1 MSSKITYSLEELLS
15 LQSKGVIFR
24 DTTLPDKEFWRFN
37 AKLIS
42 KLNVGLNR
50 GNQKSHNN
58 LKKKT
63 PYKPLAEENSE
74 EEVPEWLNETDFQ
87 VDSTFVGYSSIGS
100 HTYEDFEREKRE
112 YHMKNG
118 YYDQLK
124 HDENVKSNP
133 ADEDHALREGK
144 TSSSSAEDNQFDK
157 ELELK
162 DHLNRQFFD
171 NLLKSNLES
180 KQDISQALPQPTIQ
194 ARTPETSKFERLFQ
208 SNNSLELPSQGP
220 QSNFAPPHSSQTY
233 APQYE
238 RPRNTSAPP
247 SVPPYGAMLP
257 PGLPIGHQQSQRFP
271 GAPLDF
277 NPAGLPPPPPEL
289 LKLIQEGK
297 LPPLPGMFPGVTGSN
312 PQIPPQFPAL
322 SNFPGAP
329 QHPSMPP
336 PPEFSF
342 PVGAQ
347 NLVNLNDPRVNLR
360 NLPRPPPPP
369 GLMQFPQFPHQNDYS
384 HGNRGPST

>member
-1 MSSKITYSLEELLS
+1 MSSKVTYSLEELLS
-15 LQSKGVIFR
+15 FQSKGVIFR
-24 DTTLPDKEFWRFN
+24 DTILPDKDFWRFN

-50 GNQKSHNN
+50 GNQKGHNN
-58 LKKKT
+58 FKKKT
-63 PYKPLAEENSE
+63 PYKPAAEENSE
-74 EEVPEWLNETDFQ
+74 EEVPEWLDETDFQ
-87 VDSTFVGYSSIGS
+87 VDSTFVGYNSIGS

-124 HDENVKSNP
+124 HDEIVKTNP
-133 ADEDHALREGK
+133 AHEEHTLREER
-144 TSSSSAEDNQFDK
+144 TASSSAEDYQFDK

-180 KQDISQALPQPTIQ
+180 KQGISKVLSQPNIQ
-194 ARTPETSKFERLFQ
+194 PKTPETSKFERLFQ
-208 SNNSLELPSQGP
+208 SNNSLELPSQAP
-220 QSNFAPPHSSQTY
+220 QSNFAPPNPSQNYTS
-233 APQYE
+233 QNE
-238 RPRNTSAPP
+238 RPHNISAPP

-257 PGLPIGHQQSQRFP
+257 PGLPIGHQQGQRFP
-271 GAPLDF
+271 GPPLDF

-297 LPPLPGMFPGVTGSN
+297 LPPLPGMYPGVAGSN
-312 PQIPPQFPAL
+312 PQLPPQFPPFP
-322 SNFPGAP
+322 NFRGAP

-336 PPEFSF
+336 PPEFGF
-342 PVGAQ
+342 PMGVQ
-347 NLVNLNDPRVNLR
+347 NLANPNDPRVNVR
-360 NLPRPPPPP
+360 NLSNPPPPP
-369 GLMQFPQFPHQNDYS
+369 GLMQFPQFPQQSDYS
-384 HGNRGPST
+384 HGNRGPPT